1 MNYLKKFLLFANGEK
16 LQLVAAFFCAT
27 LLVWGLSCESKVSS
41 LLIPN
46 TRVTRMELQAELDL
60 IIARAGNRFKSLDQ
74 QDAFKIFMFDNL
86 STYAS
91 TGGVNVAG
99 MIQMAV
105 SILGIGAIA
114 DNVAKRRKIK
124 KLNNA
129 G

>member
-1 MNYLKKFLLFANGEK
+1 MKKLLRFANGEK
-16 LQLVAAFFCAT
+16 CQVLAAIVCAG

-41 LLIPN
+41 LLTPN

-74 QDAFKIFMFDNL
+74 QDAFKTFMFDNL
-86 STYAS
+86 SLYAE

-114 DNVAKRRKIK
+114 DNVTKRRKIK
-124 KLNNA
+124 KLDNA